1 MSNAYVLSMSEED
14 LTATVI
20 ELAHFH
26 HWLVFHP
33 RPARGRG
40 GEWRTATQ
48 GDVGM
53 PDLVLARGGVI
64 LLIELK
70 TQRGRLSHEQTAWAL
85 AAGEHYRL
93 IRPAD
98 LDALRKE
105 LA

>member
-1 MSNAYVLSMSEED
+1 
-14 LTATVI
+14 
-20 ELAHFH
+20 
-26 HWLVFHP
+26 
-33 RPARGRG
+33 
-40 GEWRTATQ
+40 
-48 GDVGM
+48 M
-53 PDLVLARGGVI
+53 PDLVLAREGTI

-105 LA
+105 LAA